1 MTKRFVVAAKRAYF
15 QKLGQQFSVD
25 PVIARIIRNRDVIG
39 EEEIRTYL
47 YGGLEQLQDARIMKH
62 MEQAAGILQEK
73 IMSGAAVRIIGDYD
87 IDGVMATCILK
98 KGLTILGGQVDTCLP
113 DRIADGYGLNE
124 NLIRR
129 AQADGID
136 TIKIGRAHVRTP
148 DTSNNRV

>member
-1 MTKRFVVAAKRAYF
+1 
-15 QKLGQQFSVD
+15 
-25 PVIARIIRNRDVIG
+25 
-39 EEEIRTYL
+39 
-47 YGGLEQLQDARIMKH
+47 
-62 MEQAAGILQEK
+62 
-73 IMSGAAVRIIGDYD
+73 MSGAAVRIIGDYD

-136 TIKIGRAHVRTP
+136 TILTCDNGIAAGKEIQMAKELGMTVVVTDHHEVPYRMEGKEKISIIPPADAVVDPRQQDCPYPFKKLCGAAVAYKLMEVLCQEMEREE
-148 DTSNNRV
+148 